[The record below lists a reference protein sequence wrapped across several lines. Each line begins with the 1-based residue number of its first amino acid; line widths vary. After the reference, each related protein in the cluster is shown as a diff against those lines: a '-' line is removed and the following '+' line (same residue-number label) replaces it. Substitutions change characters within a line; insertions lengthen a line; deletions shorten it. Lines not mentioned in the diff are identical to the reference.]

1 MKLKKYAAFQFLEY
15 ALAMVF
21 AAPLYLM
28 PRKMAL
34 RGGEYIGSL
43 MYHILPRR
51 REIGYNNLT
60 LAFGDEL
67 SDEEKQHILK
77 LNFKNLGKSIAEVL
91 HFAKMSKEYV
101 RGKVTIV
108 GQEHYWKAKKRAGKV
123 IYLTAHVG
131 NWEMG
136 PFALSTYDTPGTGV
150 VRPLDNRY
158 LDRHVTRLRTRY
170 GNKLL
175 ARREGMRDILAALK
189 RHEDIGILMD
199 QNTKRSQGV
208 FVDFFG
214 KPASTIPVIAVLA
227 LRYNVPV
234 IPIFIV
240 RTGFDT
246 HTIHV
251 LPEVTLEKTGDP
263 RKDIETNTAHFNKI
277 IEDFIRQYPDQWFW
291 VHNRW
296 KTQPYQI
303 SQGKT

>member
-15 ALAMVF
+15 AFAMIF
-21 AAPLYLM
+21 AMPLYLM

-34 RGGEYIGSL
+34 RVGEHLGTL

-51 REIGYNNLT
+51 REIGYKNLT
-60 LAFGDEL
+60 IAFGNEL
-67 SDEEKQHILK
+67 SDEEKQRILK

-91 HFAKMSKEYV
+91 HFSQMSKEYV
-101 RGKVTIV
+101 REKVTRV
-108 GQEHYWKAKKRAGKV
+108 GQEHYLAAKQRAGKV

-136 PFALSTYDTPGTGV
+136 PFALSVFETPGTGV

-175 ARREGMRDILAALK
+175 ARRDGFRDILAALK
-189 RHEDIGILMD
+189 RNEDIGILMD
-199 QNTKRSQGV
+199 QNTVRSQGV

-214 KPASTIPVIAVLA
+214 KTASTIPVIAVLA

-251 LPEVTLEKTGDP
+251 LPEVTIQKTGDT
-263 RKDIETNTAHFNKI
+263 RKDIESNTARFNKI

-296 KTQPYQI
+296 KTQPL
-303 SQGKT
+303 